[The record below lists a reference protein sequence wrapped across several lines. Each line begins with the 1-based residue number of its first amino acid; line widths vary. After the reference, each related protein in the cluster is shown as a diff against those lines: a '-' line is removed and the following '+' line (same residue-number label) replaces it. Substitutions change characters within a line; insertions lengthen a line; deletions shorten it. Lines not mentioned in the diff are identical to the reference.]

1 MTQPTARRGEIE
13 TNSILK
19 QQNKTKIQKSGPSP
33 KPPEDTKTK
42 SKRKNDKQTQ
52 KPKRDQSQKPA
63 FTQPYRTKTHHL
75 ARSKNVSN
83 INKFWLTSC
92 SSSEFGQNY
101 PSYQPALRQK
111 PNSQINFPHDC
122 DSNTMPKPKIELIRL
137 QQEAVVNNLLT
148 IARYTNT
155 KPVYT
160 EMTHDE
166 FKKTMR
172 NLDHISTICTR
183 SIRACRHGQNL
194 APKVG
199 PLSHYYRLF
208 EDFGEILHLESD
220 KILTLK
226 EYLLDHEYRLV
237 ITPPKPPK
245 ITGLRNLLQHYSD
258 ESEDET
264 SPSTP
269 RYSPRRASDD
279 SDTSDDSESD
289 SDSEPDNALMS
300 TNPKHDGEYDSDVE
314 LIF

>member
-1 MTQPTARRGEIE
+1 
-13 TNSILK
+13 
-19 QQNKTKIQKSGPSP
+19 
-33 KPPEDTKTK
+33 
-42 SKRKNDKQTQ
+42 
-52 KPKRDQSQKPA
+52 
-63 FTQPYRTKTHHL
+63 
-75 ARSKNVSN
+75 
-83 INKFWLTSC
+83 
-92 SSSEFGQNY
+92 
-101 PSYQPALRQK
+101 
-111 PNSQINFPHDC
+111 
-122 DSNTMPKPKIELIRL
+122 MPKPKIELIRL

-245 ITGLRNLLQHYSD
+245 VTGLRNLLQHYSD

-269 RYSPRRASDD
+269 RYSPRRASE
-279 SDTSDDSESD
+279 SDDSNTSDD
-289 SDSEPDNALMS
+289 SDSEPDNALLS
-300 TNPKHDGEYDSDVE
+300 NNSPKQDDEYDSDVE
-314 LIF
+314 LPI

>member
-1 MTQPTARRGEIE
+1 
-13 TNSILK
+13 
-19 QQNKTKIQKSGPSP
+19 
-33 KPPEDTKTK
+33 
-42 SKRKNDKQTQ
+42 
-52 KPKRDQSQKPA
+52 
-63 FTQPYRTKTHHL
+63 
-75 ARSKNVSN
+75 
-83 INKFWLTSC
+83 
-92 SSSEFGQNY
+92 
-101 PSYQPALRQK
+101 
-111 PNSQINFPHDC
+111 
-122 DSNTMPKPKIELIRL
+122 MPKPKIELIRL

>member
-1 MTQPTARRGEIE
+1 MTQQPARRRE
-13 TNSILK
+13 TKTTSILK
-19 QQNKTKIQKSGPSP
+19 QQNKTKIQKFGPSP
-33 KPPEDTKTK
+33 NPPEDTKTQ
-42 SKRKNDKQTQ
+42 SKRKNDKKTQ
-52 KPKRDQSQKPA
+52 KQKRDQSQKRA
-63 FTQPYRTKTHHL
+63 STQPHRTKTHHL

-83 INKFWLTSC
+83 TNKFWPTSC

-101 PSYQPALRQK
+101 PPHQPEPRQK
-111 PNSQINFPHDC
+111 PTSQINFPHGR
-122 DSNTMPKPKIELIRL
+122 DSNTMTKKKIELIRL

-155 KPVYT
+155 KPVYN

-166 FKKTMR
+166 FNKTMR
-172 NLDHISTICTR
+172 NLEHISTICTR

-245 ITGLRNLLQHYSD
+245 VTGLRNLLQHYSD
-258 ESEDET
+258 
-264 SPSTP
+264 
-269 RYSPRRASDD
+269 
-279 SDTSDDSESD
+279 
-289 SDSEPDNALMS
+289 
-300 TNPKHDGEYDSDVE
+300 
-314 LIF
+314 